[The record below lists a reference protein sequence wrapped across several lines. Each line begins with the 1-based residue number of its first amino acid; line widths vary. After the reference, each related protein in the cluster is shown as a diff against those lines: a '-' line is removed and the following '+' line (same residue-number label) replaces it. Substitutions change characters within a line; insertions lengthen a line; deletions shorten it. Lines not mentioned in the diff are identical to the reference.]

1 MYITIHVLLLLP
13 RGVRVRTGAR
23 RRSLLSVDRLIEFFV
38 VVVVVVVRRPA
49 TWGVD
54 HRALMF

>member
-1 MYITIHVLLLLP
+1 MYIGIHVLLLLP
-13 RGVRVRTGAR
+13 RGVRVRVGAR
-23 RRSLLSVDRLIEFFV
+23 RRSLLSIARLIELF
-38 VVVVVVVRRPA
+38 VVVVVVRRPA